1 MLFMLTPEI
10 KTNFILKEIGIKRY
24 LLRSKM
30 PNSSEKSCHYY
41 QKGIILALLDKPFD
55 NFVKEDQDLIKAII
69 QSTKQDKGKE
79 VFETVFFSSS
89 EELQGKINN
98 LSTLKLIISFGDV
111 LRGLEFNSESIN
123 APSINELNENK
134 ELKKGLWVEIKH
146 TLNL

>member
-24 LLRSKM
+24 SLRSKM
-30 PNSSEKSCHYY
+30 PHSEEKSFHYY
-41 QKGIILALLDKPFD
+41 QKGLILALLDKPFD